1 MPPVNQTGGFLMS
14 RPLLQAN
21 QLAKSYG
28 FREIFNNISFV
39 LREGD
44 RVALVGPNGVG
55 KSTLIKI
62 LAGKESATSGTVT
75 FFDSKSTVGYVP
87 QDIDFDPTVTPWDVL
102 TDERFRLGSPSLSEA
117 AEALSRF
124 GFTDTDSE
132 LLIAN
137 LSGGEKTK
145 LALAR
150 VWLFRPDILF
160 LDEPTNYL
168 DHAALDRL
176 EDIVRGY
183 PGTILLVSHDRYFL
197 DRTVE
202 RIIELSP
209 NQAVEYRGN
218 YTTYREMKEKDFAS
232 HLARYE
238 KEQKEIRRI
247 KVAIDRQVR
256 WAEKAHRDA
265 GTHDFYRRKAKEA
278 AKRAKGVVS
287 RLEALKK
294 ASVSKPKQEKAIAF
308 DGFQGEGGG
317 RVIVTAKRLTK
328 AFDKLL
334 FKASDFSVQRGDKV
348 GIVGANGSGKTTL
361 LRMIL
366 GQELPSEGTI
376 WVSPGARIGYMDQQ
390 LENLDPKA
398 SVVEEVLSSFEN
410 QSPELTTKVRT
421 MLGCFLFTPDDVE
434 KSIEVLSPGEKKRV
448 ALIRLLMSNS
458 NVLALDEPTEHL
470 DLLSREKLEEALV
483 SYGGTVILV
492 SHDRYL
498 LKRVCTKVI
507 AIENQR
513 IRTYLDGFE
522 EYHESRKA
530 KDRRLTTD
538 EANGDKE
545 ASPKLH
551 TEEKLL
557 LETKLARLNSQLS
570 MMTKDDP
577 NYQDIERQ
585 FFEVARRLRGNTK
598 RSACKLEPISH
609 RTESRK

>member
-1 MPPVNQTGGFLMS
+1 MS
-14 RPLLQAN
+14 RPLLQVN
-21 QLAKSYG
+21 RLAKSYG
-28 FREIFNNISFV
+28 FREIFNDISFP

-44 RVALVGPNGVG
+44 KVALVGPNGVG
-55 KSTLIKI
+55 KSTLLKI

-75 FFDSKSTVGYVP
+75 FFNDKSTVGYVP

-102 TDERFRLGSPSLSEA
+102 TNERFRLGLPSLSEA

-124 GFTDTDSE
+124 GFTDADSE
-132 LLIAN
+132 LLISN

-150 VWLFRPDILF
+150 VWLFHPDILL

-168 DHAALDRL
+168 DHAALDWL
-176 EDIVRGY
+176 EDIVHTY

-218 YTTYREMKEKDFAS
+218 YTTYRETKKRDFAS
-232 HLARYE
+232 HVARYE

-247 KVAIDRQVR
+247 QVAIDRQLR
-256 WAEKAHRDA
+256 WAEKAHKDA

-278 AKRAKGVVS
+278 AQRAKGVVS

-294 ASVSKPKQEKAIAF
+294 TSVSKPKQEKAITF

-317 RVIVTAKRLTK
+317 RVIVAAEGLTK

-334 FKASDFSVQRGDKV
+334 FRVSDFSVQRGEKV
-348 GIVGANGSGKTTL
+348 GIVGPNGSGKTTL
-361 LRMIL
+361 LKLIL

-376 WVSPGARIGYMDQQ
+376 WVSPSARIGYMDQQ
-390 LENLDPKA
+390 LSNLDLKA
-398 SVVEEVLSSFEN
+398 SVLEEVLGSFEK
-410 QSPELTTKVRT
+410 QTPELITKVRT

-434 KSIEVLSPGEKKRV
+434 KSIEVLSPGERKRV
-448 ALIRLLMSNS
+448 VLIKLLMSNL
-458 NVLALDEPTEHL
+458 NVLVLDEPTEHL

-498 LKRVCTKVI
+498 LKRVCSKVI
-507 AIENQR
+507 SIENQK
-513 IRTYLDGFE
+513 IQTYLGGFE
-522 EYHESRKA
+522 EYHESYKA
-530 KDRRLTTD
+530 KDRRQTVG
-538 EANGDKE
+538 EDKHDPK
-545 ASPKLH
+545 SPKLRS
-551 TEEKLL
+551 EERLL
-557 LETKLARLNSQLS
+557 LETNLAMLNSQLS
-570 MMTKDDP
+570 MMTKDGPD
-577 NYQDIERQ
+577 YQDIEKE
-585 FFEVARRLRGNTK
+585 FFEVARRLRGNNK
-598 RSACKLEPISH
+598 RSNYKLEPILH

>member
-1 MPPVNQTGGFLMS
+1 MPPVNQTGGFFMS
-14 RPLLQAN
+14 RPFLQVN
-21 QLAKSYG
+21 RLAKSYG
-28 FREIFNNISFV
+28 FREIFNDISFL

-44 RVALVGPNGVG
+44 KVALVGPNGVG
-55 KSTLIKI
+55 KSTLLKI

-75 FFDSKSTVGYVP
+75 FFNDKSTVGYVP
-87 QDIDFDPTVTPWDVL
+87 QDTDFDPTVTPWDVL
-102 TDERFRLGSPSLSEA
+102 TNERFRLGLPSLSEA

-124 GFTDTDSE
+124 GFTDADSE
-132 LLIAN
+132 LLISN

-150 VWLFRPDILF
+150 VWLFHPDILL

-168 DHAALDRL
+168 DHAALDWL
-176 EDIVRGY
+176 EDIVRTY

-218 YTTYREMKEKDFAS
+218 YTTYRETKKRDFAS
-232 HLARYE
+232 HVARYE

-247 KVAIDRQVR
+247 QVAIDRQLR
-256 WAEKAHRDA
+256 WAEKAHKDA

-278 AKRAKGVVS
+278 AQRAKGVVS

-294 ASVSKPKQEKAIAF
+294 TSVSKPKQEKAITF

-317 RVIVTAKRLTK
+317 RVIVAAEGLTK

-334 FKASDFSVQRGDKV
+334 FRVSDFSVQRGEKV
-348 GIVGANGSGKTTL
+348 GIVGPNGSGKTTL
-361 LRMIL
+361 LKLIL

-376 WVSPGARIGYMDQQ
+376 WVSPSARIGYMDQE
-390 LENLDPKA
+390 LSNLDLKA
-398 SVVEEVLSSFEN
+398 SVLEEVLGSFEK
-410 QSPELTTKVRT
+410 QTPELMTKVRT

-434 KSIEVLSPGEKKRV
+434 KSIEVLSPGERKRV
-448 ALIRLLMSNS
+448 VLIKLLMSNL
-458 NVLALDEPTEHL
+458 NFLVLDEPTEHL

-507 AIENQR
+507 SIENQK
-513 IRTYLDGFE
+513 IRTYLGGFE
-522 EYHESRKA
+522 EYHESYKA
-530 KDRRLTTD
+530 KDRRQTVG
-538 EANGDKE
+538 EDKHDPK
-545 ASPKLH
+545 SPKLRS
-551 TEEKLL
+551 EERLL
-557 LETKLARLNSQLS
+557 LETNLARLNSQLS

-577 NYQDIERQ
+577 NYRDIEKE
-585 FFEVARRLRGNTK
+585 FFEVAGRLRQEFG
-598 RSACKLEPISH
+598 L
-609 RTESRK
+609 

>member
-1 MPPVNQTGGFLMS
+1 MS

-21 QLAKSYG
+21 RLSKSYG

-39 LREGD
+39 LREGG

-62 LAGKESATSGTVT
+62 LAGKENATSGTVT
-75 FFDSKSTVGYVP
+75 FFDNTSTVGYVP

-117 AEALSRF
+117 AEALSKF
-124 GFTDTDSE
+124 GFTDADSE
-132 LLIAN
+132 LLISN

-150 VWLFRPDILF
+150 VWLFRPDILL

-209 NQAVEYRGN
+209 HGVVEYRGN
-218 YTTYREMKEKDFAS
+218 YTAYREMKEKDFAS

-247 KVAIDRQVR
+247 QVAIDRQKR

-278 AKRAKGVVS
+278 AQRAKGVVS
-287 RLEALKK
+287 RLEAFKK
-294 ASVSKPKQEKAIAF
+294 TSISKPKQEKAITF
-308 DGFQGEGGG
+308 DGFQAEGGG
-317 RVIVTAKRLTK
+317 RVIVTADGLTK

-334 FKASDFSVQRGDKV
+334 FKESDFSVQRGDKV

-361 LRMIL
+361 LKLIL
-366 GQELPSEGTI
+366 GQERPSEGAI
-376 WVSPGARIGYMDQQ
+376 WVSPGVRIGYVDQQ
-390 LENLDPKA
+390 LEHFDPKV
-398 SVVEEVLSSFEN
+398 SVLEEVLSSFES
-410 QSPELTTKVRT
+410 QSPELVTKVRT
-421 MLGCFLFTPDDVE
+421 MLGCFLFTPDDID
-434 KSIEVLSPGEKKRV
+434 KSMEVLSPGEKKRV
-448 ALIRLLMSNS
+448 ALIKLLMSNL
-458 NVLALDEPTEHL
+458 NVLLLDEPTEHL
-470 DLLSREKLEEALV
+470 DLLSREKLEEALA
-483 SYGGTVILV
+483 SYRGTVILV

-498 LKRVCTKVI
+498 LKKVCTRVLS
-507 AIENQR
+507 IENQT
-513 IRTYLDGFE
+513 IRTYLGGFK
-522 EYHESRKA
+522 EYHESYKA
-530 KDRRLTTD
+530 KDRRQ
-538 EANGDKE
+538 AVDKAKWDQE
-545 ASPKLH
+545 ASPKLC
-551 TEEKLL
+551 TEERLL
-557 LETKLARLNSQLS
+557 LETRLARLNSQLS
-570 MMTKDDP
+570 MMTKGDP
-577 NYQDIERQ
+577 DYQDIEKE
-585 FFEVARRLRGNTK
+585 FFEIAGRLRRNH
-598 RSACKLEPISH
+598 EP
-609 RTESRK
+609 

>member
-1 MPPVNQTGGFLMS
+1 MS

-21 QLAKSYG
+21 RLSKSYG

-39 LREGD
+39 LREGG

-62 LAGKESATSGTVT
+62 LAGKENATSGTVT
-75 FFDSKSTVGYVP
+75 FFDNTSTVGYVP

-117 AEALSRF
+117 AEALSKF
-124 GFTDTDSE
+124 GFTDADSE
-132 LLIAN
+132 LLISN

-150 VWLFRPDILF
+150 VWLFRPDILL

-209 NQAVEYRGN
+209 HGVVEYRGN
-218 YTTYREMKEKDFAS
+218 YTAYREMKEKDFAS

-247 KVAIDRQVR
+247 QVAIDRQKR

-278 AKRAKGVVS
+278 AQRAKGVVS
-287 RLEALKK
+287 RLEAFKK
-294 ASVSKPKQEKAIAF
+294 TSISKPKQEKAITF
-308 DGFQGEGGG
+308 DGFQAEGGG
-317 RVIVTAKRLTK
+317 RFIVSADVLTN

-334 FKASDFSVQRGDKV
+334 FKESDFSVQRGDKV

-361 LRMIL
+361 LKLIL
-366 GQELPSEGTI
+366 GQELPSEGAI
-376 WVSPGARIGYMDQQ
+376 WVSPGVRIGYVDQQ
-390 LENLDPKA
+390 LEHFDPKV
-398 SVVEEVLSSFEN
+398 SVLEEVLSSFES
-410 QSPELTTKVRT
+410 QSPELVTKVRT
-421 MLGCFLFTPDDVE
+421 MLGCFLFTPDDID
-434 KSIEVLSPGEKKRV
+434 KSMEVLSPGEKKRV
-448 ALIRLLMSNS
+448 ALIKLLMSNL
-458 NVLALDEPTEHL
+458 NVLLLDEPTEHL
-470 DLLSREKLEEALV
+470 DLLSREKLEEALA
-483 SYGGTVILV
+483 SYRGTVILV

-498 LKRVCTKVI
+498 LKKVCTRVLS
-507 AIENQR
+507 IENQT
-513 IRTYLDGFE
+513 IRTYLGGFK
-522 EYHESRKA
+522 EYHESYKA
-530 KDRRLTTD
+530 KDRRQ
-538 EANGDKE
+538 AVDKAKWDQE
-545 ASPKLH
+545 ASPKLC
-551 TEEKLL
+551 TEERLL
-557 LETKLARLNSQLS
+557 LETRLARLNSQLS
-570 MMTKDDP
+570 MMTKGDP
-577 NYQDIERQ
+577 DYQDIEKE
-585 FFEVARRLRGNTK
+585 FFEIAGRLRRNH
-598 RSACKLEPISH
+598 EP
-609 RTESRK
+609 

>member
-1 MPPVNQTGGFLMS
+1 MS
-14 RPLLQAN
+14 RPLLQVN
-21 QLAKSYG
+21 RLAKSYG
-28 FREIFNNISFV
+28 FREIFNDISFP

-44 RVALVGPNGVG
+44 KVALVGPNGVG
-55 KSTLIKI
+55 KSTLLKI

-75 FFDSKSTVGYVP
+75 FFNDKSTVGYVP

-102 TDERFRLGSPSLSEA
+102 TNERFRLGLPSLSEA

-124 GFTDTDSE
+124 GFTDADSE
-132 LLIAN
+132 LLISN

-150 VWLFRPDILF
+150 VWLFHPDILL

-168 DHAALDRL
+168 DHAALDWL
-176 EDIVRGY
+176 EDIVHTY

-218 YTTYREMKEKDFAS
+218 YTTYRETKKRDFAS
-232 HLARYE
+232 HVARYE

-247 KVAIDRQVR
+247 QVAIDRQLR
-256 WAEKAHRDA
+256 WAEKAHKDA

-278 AKRAKGVVS
+278 AQRAKGVVS

-294 ASVSKPKQEKAIAF
+294 TSVSKPKQEKAITF

-317 RVIVTAKRLTK
+317 RVIVAAEGLTK

-334 FKASDFSVQRGDKV
+334 FRVSDFSVQRGEKV
-348 GIVGANGSGKTTL
+348 GIVGPNGSGKTTL
-361 LRMIL
+361 LKLIL

-376 WVSPGARIGYMDQQ
+376 WVSPSARIGYMDQQ
-390 LENLDPKA
+390 LSNLDLKA
-398 SVVEEVLSSFEN
+398 SVLEEVLGSFEK
-410 QSPELTTKVRT
+410 QTPELITKVRT

-434 KSIEVLSPGEKKRV
+434 KSIEVLSPGERKRV
-448 ALIRLLMSNS
+448 VLIKLLMSNL
-458 NVLALDEPTEHL
+458 NVLVLDEPTEHL

-498 LKRVCTKVI
+498 LKRVCSKVI
-507 AIENQR
+507 SIENQK
-513 IRTYLDGFE
+513 IQTYLGGFE
-522 EYHESRKA
+522 EYHESYKA
-530 KDRRLTTD
+530 KDRRQTVG
-538 EANGDKE
+538 EDKHDPK
-545 ASPKLH
+545 SPKLRS
-551 TEEKLL
+551 EERLL
-557 LETKLARLNSQLS
+557 LETNLARLNSQLS

-577 NYQDIERQ
+577 NYRDIEKE
-585 FFEVARRLRGNTK
+585 FFEVAGRLRQEFG
-598 RSACKLEPISH
+598 L
-609 RTESRK
+609 

>member
-1 MPPVNQTGGFLMS
+1 MS
-14 RPLLQAN
+14 RPLLQVN
-21 QLAKSYG
+21 RLAKSYG
-28 FREIFNNISFV
+28 FREIFNDISFP

-44 RVALVGPNGVG
+44 KVALVGPNGVG
-55 KSTLIKI
+55 KSTLLKI

-75 FFDSKSTVGYVP
+75 FFNDKSTVGYVP

-102 TDERFRLGSPSLSEA
+102 TNERFRLGLPSLSEA

-124 GFTDTDSE
+124 GFTDADSE
-132 LLIAN
+132 LLISN

-150 VWLFRPDILF
+150 VWLFHPDILL

-168 DHAALDRL
+168 DHAALDWL
-176 EDIVRGY
+176 EDIVHTY

-218 YTTYREMKEKDFAS
+218 YTTYRETKKRDFAS
-232 HLARYE
+232 HVARYE

-247 KVAIDRQVR
+247 QVAIDRQLR
-256 WAEKAHRDA
+256 WAEKAHKDA

-278 AKRAKGVVS
+278 AQRAKGVVS

-294 ASVSKPKQEKAIAF
+294 TSVSKPKQEKAITF

-317 RVIVTAKRLTK
+317 RVIVAAEGLTK

-334 FKASDFSVQRGDKV
+334 FRVSDFSVQRGEKV
-348 GIVGANGSGKTTL
+348 GIVGPNGSGKTTL
-361 LRMIL
+361 LKLIL

-376 WVSPGARIGYMDQQ
+376 WVSPSARIGYMDQQ
-390 LENLDPKA
+390 LSNLDLKA
-398 SVVEEVLSSFEN
+398 SVLEEVLGSFEK
-410 QSPELTTKVRT
+410 QTPELITKVRT

-434 KSIEVLSPGEKKRV
+434 KSIEVLSPGERKRV
-448 ALIRLLMSNS
+448 VLIKLLMSNL
-458 NVLALDEPTEHL
+458 NVLVLDEPTEHL

-498 LKRVCTKVI
+498 LKRVCSKVI
-507 AIENQR
+507 SIENQK
-513 IRTYLDGFE
+513 IQTYLGGFE
-522 EYHESRKA
+522 EYHESYKA
-530 KDRRLTTD
+530 KDRRQTVG
-538 EANGDKE
+538 EDKHDPK
-545 ASPKLH
+545 SPKLRS
-551 TEEKLL
+551 EERLL
-557 LETKLARLNSQLS
+557 LETNLARLNSQLS

-577 NYQDIERQ
+577 DYQDIEKE
-585 FFEVARRLRGNTK
+585 FFEVAGRLRQEFG
-598 RSACKLEPISH
+598 L
-609 RTESRK
+609 

>member
-1 MPPVNQTGGFLMS
+1 MS
-14 RPLLQAN
+14 RPLLQVN
-21 QLAKSYG
+21 RLAKSYG
-28 FREIFNNISFV
+28 FREIFNDISFP

-44 RVALVGPNGVG
+44 KVALVGPNGVG
-55 KSTLIKI
+55 KSTLLKI

-75 FFDSKSTVGYVP
+75 FFNDKSTVGYVP

-102 TDERFRLGSPSLSEA
+102 TNERFRLGLPSLSEA

-124 GFTDTDSE
+124 GFTDADSE
-132 LLIAN
+132 LLISN

-150 VWLFRPDILF
+150 VWLFHPDILL

-168 DHAALDRL
+168 DHAALDWL
-176 EDIVRGY
+176 EDIVHTY

-218 YTTYREMKEKDFAS
+218 YTTYRETKKRDFAS
-232 HLARYE
+232 HVARYE

-247 KVAIDRQVR
+247 QVAIDRQLR
-256 WAEKAHRDA
+256 WAEKAHKDA

-278 AKRAKGVVS
+278 AQRAKGVVS

-294 ASVSKPKQEKAIAF
+294 TSVSKPKQEKAITF

-317 RVIVTAKRLTK
+317 RVIVAAEGLTK

-334 FKASDFSVQRGDKV
+334 FRVSDFSVQRGEKV
-348 GIVGANGSGKTTL
+348 GIVGPNGSGKTTL
-361 LRMIL
+361 LKLIL

-376 WVSPGARIGYMDQQ
+376 WVSPSARIGYMDQQ
-390 LENLDPKA
+390 LSNLDLKA
-398 SVVEEVLSSFEN
+398 SVLEEVLGSFEK
-410 QSPELTTKVRT
+410 QTPERITKVRT

-434 KSIEVLSPGEKKRV
+434 KSIEVLSPGERKRV
-448 ALIRLLMSNS
+448 VLIKLLMSNL
-458 NVLALDEPTEHL
+458 NVLVLDEPTEHL

-498 LKRVCTKVI
+498 LKRVCSKVI
-507 AIENQR
+507 SIENQK
-513 IRTYLDGFE
+513 IQTYLGGFE
-522 EYHESRKA
+522 EYHESYKA
-530 KDRRLTTD
+530 KDRRQTVG
-538 EANGDKE
+538 EDKHDPK
-545 ASPKLH
+545 SPKLRS
-551 TEEKLL
+551 EERLL

-577 NYQDIERQ
+577 DYQDIEKE
-585 FFEVARRLRGNTK
+585 FFEVAGRLRQEFG
-598 RSACKLEPISH
+598 L
-609 RTESRK
+609 

>member
-1 MPPVNQTGGFLMS
+1 MS
-14 RPLLQAN
+14 RPFLQVN
-21 QLAKSYG
+21 RLAKSYG
-28 FREIFNNISFV
+28 FREIFNDISFL

-44 RVALVGPNGVG
+44 KVALVGPNGVG
-55 KSTLIKI
+55 KSTLLKI

-75 FFDSKSTVGYVP
+75 FFNDKSTVGYVP
-87 QDIDFDPTVTPWDVL
+87 QDTDFDPTVTPWDVL
-102 TDERFRLGSPSLSEA
+102 TNERFRLGLPSLSEA

-124 GFTDTDSE
+124 GFTDADSE
-132 LLIAN
+132 LLISN

-150 VWLFRPDILF
+150 VWLFHPDILL

-168 DHAALDRL
+168 DHAALDWL
-176 EDIVRGY
+176 EDIVHTY

-218 YTTYREMKEKDFAS
+218 YTTYRETKKRDFAS
-232 HLARYE
+232 HVARYE

-247 KVAIDRQVR
+247 QVAIDRQLR
-256 WAEKAHRDA
+256 WAEKAHKDA

-278 AKRAKGVVS
+278 AQRAKGVVS

-294 ASVSKPKQEKAIAF
+294 TSVSKPKQEKAITF

-317 RVIVTAKRLTK
+317 RVIVAAEGLTK

-334 FKASDFSVQRGDKV
+334 FRVSDFSVQRGEKV
-348 GIVGANGSGKTTL
+348 GIVGPNGSGKTTL
-361 LRMIL
+361 LKLIL

-376 WVSPGARIGYMDQQ
+376 WVSPSARIGYMDQE
-390 LENLDPKA
+390 LSNLDLKA
-398 SVVEEVLSSFEN
+398 SVLEEVLGSFEK
-410 QSPELTTKVRT
+410 QTPELMTKVRT

-434 KSIEVLSPGEKKRV
+434 KSIEVLSPGERKRV
-448 ALIRLLMSNS
+448 VLIKLLMSNL
-458 NVLALDEPTEHL
+458 NFLVLDEPTEHL

-507 AIENQR
+507 SIENQK
-513 IRTYLDGFE
+513 IRTYLGGFE
-522 EYHESRKA
+522 EYHESYKA
-530 KDRRLTTD
+530 KDRRQTVG
-538 EANGDKE
+538 EDKHDPK
-545 ASPKLH
+545 SPKLRS
-551 TEEKLL
+551 EERLL
-557 LETKLARLNSQLS
+557 LETNLARLNSQLS

-577 NYQDIERQ
+577 NYRDIEKE
-585 FFEVARRLRGNTK
+585 FFEVAGRLRQEFG
-598 RSACKLEPISH
+598 L
-609 RTESRK
+609 

>member
-1 MPPVNQTGGFLMS
+1 MS

-21 QLAKSYG
+21 RLSKSYG

-62 LAGKESATSGTVT
+62 LAGKENATSGTVT
-75 FFDSKSTVGYVP
+75 FFDNTSTVGYVP

-117 AEALSRF
+117 AEALSKF
-124 GFTDTDSE
+124 GFTDADSE
-132 LLIAN
+132 LLISN

-150 VWLFRPDILF
+150 VWLFRPDILL

-209 NQAVEYRGN
+209 HGVVEYRGN
-218 YTTYREMKEKDFAS
+218 YTAYREMKEKDFAS

-247 KVAIDRQVR
+247 QVAIDRQKR

-278 AKRAKGVVS
+278 AQRAKGVVS
-287 RLEALKK
+287 RLEAFKK
-294 ASVSKPKQEKAIAF
+294 TSISKPKQEKAITF
-308 DGFQGEGGG
+308 DGFQAEGGG
-317 RVIVTAKRLTK
+317 RVIVTADGLTK

-334 FKASDFSVQRGDKV
+334 FKESDFSVQRGDKV

-361 LRMIL
+361 LKLIL
-366 GQELPSEGTI
+366 GQELPSEGAI
-376 WVSPGARIGYMDQQ
+376 WVSPGVRIGYVDQQ
-390 LENLDPKA
+390 LEHFDPKV
-398 SVVEEVLSSFEN
+398 SVLEEVLSSFES
-410 QSPELTTKVRT
+410 QSPELVTKVRT
-421 MLGCFLFTPDDVE
+421 MLGCFLFTPDDID
-434 KSIEVLSPGEKKRV
+434 KSMEVLSPGEKKRV
-448 ALIRLLMSNS
+448 ALIKLLMSNL
-458 NVLALDEPTEHL
+458 NVLLLDEPTEHL
-470 DLLSREKLEEALV
+470 DLLSREKLEEALA
-483 SYGGTVILV
+483 SYRGTVILV

-498 LKRVCTKVI
+498 LKKVCTRVLS
-507 AIENQR
+507 IENQT
-513 IRTYLDGFE
+513 IRTYLGGFK
-522 EYHESRKA
+522 EYHESYKA
-530 KDRRLTTD
+530 KDRRQ
-538 EANGDKE
+538 AVDKAKWDQE
-545 ASPKLH
+545 ASPKLC
-551 TEEKLL
+551 TEERLL
-557 LETKLARLNSQLS
+557 LETRLARLNSQLS
-570 MMTKDDP
+570 MMTKGDP
-577 NYQDIERQ
+577 DYQDIEKE
-585 FFEVARRLRGNTK
+585 FFEIAGRLRRNH
-598 RSACKLEPISH
+598 EP
-609 RTESRK
+609 

>member
-1 MPPVNQTGGFLMS
+1 MS
-14 RPLLQAN
+14 RPLLQVN
-21 QLAKSYG
+21 RLAKSYG
-28 FREIFNNISFV
+28 FREIFNDISFP

-44 RVALVGPNGVG
+44 KVALVGPNGVG
-55 KSTLIKI
+55 KSTLLKI

-75 FFDSKSTVGYVP
+75 FFNDKSTVGYVP

-102 TDERFRLGSPSLSEA
+102 TNERFRLGLPSLSEA

-124 GFTDTDSE
+124 GFTDADSE
-132 LLIAN
+132 LLISN

-150 VWLFRPDILF
+150 VWLFHPDILL

-168 DHAALDRL
+168 DHAALDWL
-176 EDIVRGY
+176 EDIVHTY

-218 YTTYREMKEKDFAS
+218 YTTYRETKKRDFAS
-232 HLARYE
+232 HVARYE

-247 KVAIDRQVR
+247 QVAIDRQLR
-256 WAEKAHRDA
+256 WAEKAHKDA

-278 AKRAKGVVS
+278 AQRAKGVVS

-294 ASVSKPKQEKAIAF
+294 TSVSKPKQEKAITF

-317 RVIVTAKRLTK
+317 RVIVAAEGLTK

-334 FKASDFSVQRGDKV
+334 FRVSDFSVQRGEKV
-348 GIVGANGSGKTTL
+348 GIVGPNGSGKTTL
-361 LRMIL
+361 LKLIL

-376 WVSPGARIGYMDQQ
+376 WVSPSARIGYMDQQ
-390 LENLDPKA
+390 LSNLDLKA
-398 SVVEEVLSSFEN
+398 SVLEEVLGSFEK
-410 QSPELTTKVRT
+410 QTPELITKVRT

-434 KSIEVLSPGEKKRV
+434 KSIEVLSPGERKRV
-448 ALIRLLMSNS
+448 VLIKLLMSNL
-458 NVLALDEPTEHL
+458 NVLVLDEPTEHL

-498 LKRVCTKVI
+498 LKRVCSKVI
-507 AIENQR
+507 SIENQK
-513 IRTYLDGFE
+513 IQTYLGGFE
-522 EYHESRKA
+522 EYHESYKA
-530 KDRRLTTD
+530 KDRRQTVG
-538 EANGDKE
+538 EDKHDPK
-545 ASPKLH
+545 SPKLRS
-551 TEEKLL
+551 EERLL

-577 NYQDIERQ
+577 DYQDIEKE
-585 FFEVARRLRGNTK
+585 FFEVAGRLRQEFG
-598 RSACKLEPISH
+598 L
-609 RTESRK
+609 

>member
-1 MPPVNQTGGFLMS
+1 MS
-14 RPLLQAN
+14 RPLLQVN
-21 QLAKSYG
+21 RLAKSYG
-28 FREIFNNISFV
+28 FREIFNDISFP

-44 RVALVGPNGVG
+44 KVALVGPNGVG
-55 KSTLIKI
+55 KSTLLKI

-75 FFDSKSTVGYVP
+75 FFNDKSTVGYVP
-87 QDIDFDPTVTPWDVL
+87 QDTDFDPTVTPWDVL
-102 TDERFRLGSPSLSEA
+102 TNERFRLGLPSLSEA

-124 GFTDTDSE
+124 GFTDADSE
-132 LLIAN
+132 LLISN

-150 VWLFRPDILF
+150 VWLFHPDILL

-168 DHAALDRL
+168 DHAALDWL
-176 EDIVRGY
+176 EDIVHTY

-218 YTTYREMKEKDFAS
+218 YTTYRETKKRDFAS
-232 HLARYE
+232 HVARYE

-247 KVAIDRQVR
+247 QVAIDRQLR
-256 WAEKAHRDA
+256 WAEKAHKDA

-278 AKRAKGVVS
+278 AQRAKGVVS

-294 ASVSKPKQEKAIAF
+294 TSVSKPKQEKAITF

-317 RVIVTAKRLTK
+317 RVIVAAEGLTK

-334 FKASDFSVQRGDKV
+334 FRVSDFSVQRGEKV
-348 GIVGANGSGKTTL
+348 GIVGPNGSGKTTL
-361 LRMIL
+361 LKLIL

-376 WVSPGARIGYMDQQ
+376 WVSPSARIGYMDQE
-390 LENLDPKA
+390 LSNLDLKA
-398 SVVEEVLSSFEN
+398 SVLEEVLGSFEK
-410 QSPELTTKVRT
+410 QTPELMTKVRT

-434 KSIEVLSPGEKKRV
+434 KSIEVLSPGERKRV
-448 ALIRLLMSNS
+448 VLIKLLMSNL
-458 NVLALDEPTEHL
+458 NVLVLDEPTEHL

-498 LKRVCTKVI
+498 LKRVCSKVI
-507 AIENQR
+507 SIENQK
-513 IRTYLDGFE
+513 IQTYLGGFE
-522 EYHESRKA
+522 EYHESYKA
-530 KDRRLTTD
+530 KDRRQTVG
-538 EANGDKE
+538 EDKHDPK
-545 ASPKLH
+545 SPKLRS
-551 TEEKLL
+551 EERLL
-557 LETKLARLNSQLS
+557 L
-570 MMTKDDP
+570 
-577 NYQDIERQ
+577 
-585 FFEVARRLRGNTK
+585 
-598 RSACKLEPISH
+598 
-609 RTESRK
+609 

>member
-1 MPPVNQTGGFLMS
+1 MS

-21 QLAKSYG
+21 RLSKSYG

-62 LAGKESATSGTVT
+62 LAGKENSTSGTVT
-75 FFDSKSTVGYVP
+75 FFDNTSTVGYVP

-102 TDERFRLGSPSLSEA
+102 TDEQYRLGSPSLSEA

-124 GFTDTDSE
+124 GFTDHDCALPISS
-132 LLIAN
+132 

-150 VWLFRPDILF
+150 VWLFHPDILL

-209 NQAVEYRGN
+209 HGVVEYRGN
-218 YTTYREMKEKDFAS
+218 YTAYRKMKEKDFAS

-247 KVAIDRQVR
+247 QVAIDRQKR

-278 AKRAKGVVS
+278 AQRAKGVVS
-287 RLEALKK
+287 RLEAFKK
-294 ASVSKPKQEKAIAF
+294 TSVSKPKQEKAITF

-317 RVIVTAKRLTK
+317 RVMVTADGLTK
-328 AFDKLL
+328 AFDRLL
-334 FKASDFSVQRGDKV
+334 FEASDFSIRRGDKV
-348 GIVGANGSGKTTL
+348 GIVGGNGSGKTTL
-361 LRMIL
+361 LKLIL

-398 SVVEEVLSSFEN
+398 SVLEEVLSSFEN
-410 QSPELTTKVRT
+410 QSPELVTKVRT
-421 MLGCFLFTPDDVE
+421 MLGCFLFTPDDID
-434 KSIEVLSPGEKKRV
+434 KSMEVLSPGEKKRV
-448 ALIRLLMSNS
+448 ALIKFLMSNL
-458 NVLALDEPTEHL
+458 NVLVLDEPTEHL

-498 LKRVCTKVI
+498 LKKVCTKVLS
-507 AIENQR
+507 IENQT
-513 IRTYLDGFE
+513 IRTYLGGFE

-538 EANGDKE
+538 EAKRDEE
-545 ASPKLH
+545 ASPELC
-551 TEEKLL
+551 TEERLL

-577 NYQDIERQ
+577 NYQDIEKE
-585 FFEVARRLRGNTK
+585 FFEIAGRLR
-598 RSACKLEPISH
+598 
-609 RTESRK
+609 

>member
-1 MPPVNQTGGFLMS
+1 MS
-14 RPLLQAN
+14 RPLLQVN
-21 QLAKSYG
+21 RLAKSYG
-28 FREIFNNISFV
+28 FREIFNDISFP

-44 RVALVGPNGVG
+44 KVALVGPNGVG
-55 KSTLIKI
+55 KSTLLKI

-75 FFDSKSTVGYVP
+75 FFNDKSTVGYVP

-102 TDERFRLGSPSLSEA
+102 TNERFRLGLPSLSEA

-124 GFTDTDSE
+124 GFTDADSE
-132 LLIAN
+132 LLISN

-150 VWLFRPDILF
+150 VWLFHPDILL

-168 DHAALDRL
+168 DHAALDWL
-176 EDIVRGY
+176 EDIVHTY

-218 YTTYREMKEKDFAS
+218 YTTYRETKKRDFAS
-232 HLARYE
+232 HVARYE

-247 KVAIDRQVR
+247 QVAIDRQLR
-256 WAEKAHRDA
+256 WAEKAHKDA

-278 AKRAKGVVS
+278 AQRAKGVVS

-294 ASVSKPKQEKAIAF
+294 TSVSKPKQEKAITF

-317 RVIVTAKRLTK
+317 RVIVAAEGLTK

-334 FKASDFSVQRGDKV
+334 FRVSDFSVQRGEKV
-348 GIVGANGSGKTTL
+348 GIVGPNGSGKTTL
-361 LRMIL
+361 LKLIL

-376 WVSPGARIGYMDQQ
+376 WVSPSARIGYMDQQ
-390 LENLDPKA
+390 LSNLDLKA
-398 SVVEEVLSSFEN
+398 SVLEEVLGSFEK
-410 QSPELTTKVRT
+410 QTPELITKVRT

-434 KSIEVLSPGEKKRV
+434 KSIEVLSPGERKRV
-448 ALIRLLMSNS
+448 VLIKLLMSNL
-458 NVLALDEPTEHL
+458 NVLVLDEPTEHL

-507 AIENQR
+507 SIENQK
-513 IRTYLDGFE
+513 IRTYLGGFE
-522 EYHESRKA
+522 EYHESYKA
-530 KDRRLTTD
+530 KDRRQTVG
-538 EANGDKE
+538 EDKHDPK
-545 ASPKLH
+545 SPKLRS
-551 TEEKLL
+551 EERLL
-557 LETKLARLNSQLS
+557 LETNLARLNSQLS

-577 NYQDIERQ
+577 NYRDIEKE
-585 FFEVARRLRGNTK
+585 FFEVAGRLRQEFG
-598 RSACKLEPISH
+598 L
-609 RTESRK
+609 

>member
-1 MPPVNQTGGFLMS
+1 MPPVNQTGGFFMS

-21 QLAKSYG
+21 RLSKSYG

-55 KSTLIKI
+55 KSTLLKI
-62 LAGKESATSGTVT
+62 LVGIESATSGTVT
-75 FFDSKSTVGYVP
+75 LFDTASTAGYVP
-87 QDIDFDPTVTPWDVL
+87 QDIDFDPTLTPWDVL
-102 TDERFRLGSPSLSEA
+102 TDEQYRLGSPSLSEA

-124 GFTDTDSE
+124 GFTDHDCALPISS
-132 LLIAN
+132 

-150 VWLFRPDILF
+150 VWLFHPDILL

-168 DHAALDRL
+168 DHGALDRL
-176 EDIVRGY
+176 EDIVRSY

-209 NQAVEYRGN
+209 IGAVEYRGN
-218 YTTYREMKEKDFAS
+218 YTAYRGMKEKAFAS
-232 HLARYE
+232 YLARYE

-247 KVAIDRQVR
+247 QVAIDRQVR

-278 AKRAKGVVS
+278 AQRAKGVVS
-287 RLEALKK
+287 RLEAFKK
-294 ASVSKPKQEKAIAF
+294 TSVSKPKQEKAITF

-317 RVIVTAKRLTK
+317 RVMVTADGLTK

-334 FKASDFSVQRGDKV
+334 FEASDFSVQRRDKV
-348 GIVGANGSGKTTL
+348 GIVGPNGSGKTTL
-361 LRMIL
+361 LKLIL
-366 GQELPSEGTI
+366 GRELPSEGTI

-398 SVVEEVLSSFEN
+398 SVLEEVLSSFEN
-410 QSPELTTKVRT
+410 QSPELVTKVRT
-421 MLGCFLFTPDDVE
+421 MLGCFLFTPDDID
-434 KSIEVLSPGEKKRV
+434 KSMEVLSPGEKKRV
-448 ALIRLLMSNS
+448 ALIKLLMSNL
-458 NVLALDEPTEHL
+458 NVLVLDEPTEHL
-470 DLLSREKLEEALV
+470 DLPSREKLEESLV
-483 SYGGTVILV
+483 FYAGTVILV

-498 LKRVCTKVI
+498 LKKVCTKVLS
-507 AIENQR
+507 IENQT
-513 IRTYLDGFE
+513 IRTYLGGFE
-522 EYHESRKA
+522 EYHESRKT
-530 KDRRLTTD
+530 KDRRLATD
-538 EANGDKE
+538 EAKRDQE
-545 ASPKLH
+545 ASPELH

-557 LETKLARLNSQLS
+557 LETKLARLNSELS

-577 NYQDIERQ
+577 NYQDIEKE
-585 FFEVARRLRGNTK
+585 FFEIARRLRGNTK
-598 RSACKLEPISH
+598 S
-609 RTESRK
+609 

>member
-1 MPPVNQTGGFLMS
+1 LPPVDQTGGFFMS

-21 QLAKSYG
+21 RLSKSYG

-39 LREGD
+39 LREGG

-62 LAGKESATSGTVT
+62 LAGKENATSGTVT
-75 FFDSKSTVGYVP
+75 FFDNTSTVGYVP

-117 AEALSRF
+117 AEALSKF
-124 GFTDTDSE
+124 GFTDADSE
-132 LLIAN
+132 LLISN

-150 VWLFRPDILF
+150 VWLFRPDILL

-209 NQAVEYRGN
+209 HGVVEYRGN
-218 YTTYREMKEKDFAS
+218 YTAYREMKEKDFAS

-247 KVAIDRQVR
+247 QVAIDRQKR

-278 AKRAKGVVS
+278 AQRAKGVVS
-287 RLEALKK
+287 RLEAFKK
-294 ASVSKPKQEKAIAF
+294 TSISKPKQEKAITF

-317 RVIVTAKRLTK
+317 RVIVTADGLTK

-334 FKASDFSVQRGDKV
+334 FKESDFSVQRGDKV

-361 LRMIL
+361 LKLIL
-366 GQELPSEGTI
+366 GQELPSEGAI
-376 WVSPGARIGYMDQQ
+376 WVSPGVRIGYVDQQ
-390 LENLDPKA
+390 LEHFDPKV
-398 SVVEEVLSSFEN
+398 SVLEEVLSSFES
-410 QSPELTTKVRT
+410 QSPELVTKVRT
-421 MLGCFLFTPDDVE
+421 MLGCFLFTPDDID
-434 KSIEVLSPGEKKRV
+434 KSMEVLSPGEKKRV
-448 ALIRLLMSNS
+448 ALIKLLMSNL
-458 NVLALDEPTEHL
+458 NVLLLDEPTEHL
-470 DLLSREKLEEALV
+470 DLLSREKLEEALA
-483 SYGGTVILV
+483 SYRGTVILV

-498 LKRVCTKVI
+498 LKKVCTRVLS
-507 AIENQR
+507 IENQT
-513 IRTYLDGFE
+513 IRTYLGGFK
-522 EYHESRKA
+522 EYHESYKA
-530 KDRRLTTD
+530 KDRRQ
-538 EANGDKE
+538 AVDKAKWDQE
-545 ASPKLH
+545 ASPKLC
-551 TEEKLL
+551 TEERLL
-557 LETKLARLNSQLS
+557 LETRLARLNSQLS
-570 MMTKDDP
+570 MMTKGDP
-577 NYQDIERQ
+577 DYQDIEKE
-585 FFEVARRLRGNTK
+585 FFEIAGRLRRNH
-598 RSACKLEPISH
+598 EP
-609 RTESRK
+609 

>member
-1 MPPVNQTGGFLMS
+1 
-14 RPLLQAN
+14 
-21 QLAKSYG
+21 
-28 FREIFNNISFV
+28 
-39 LREGD
+39 
-44 RVALVGPNGVG
+44 
-55 KSTLIKI
+55 
-62 LAGKESATSGTVT
+62 
-75 FFDSKSTVGYVP
+75 
-87 QDIDFDPTVTPWDVL
+87 VTPWDVL
-102 TDERFRLGSPSLSEA
+102 TDEQYRLGSPSLSEA

-124 GFTDTDSE
+124 GFTDHDCALPISS
-132 LLIAN
+132 

-150 VWLFRPDILF
+150 VWLFHPDILL

-209 NQAVEYRGN
+209 HGVVEYRGN
-218 YTTYREMKEKDFAS
+218 YTAYRKMKEKDFAS

-247 KVAIDRQVR
+247 QVAIDRQKR

-278 AKRAKGVVS
+278 AQRAKGVVS
-287 RLEALKK
+287 RLEAFKK
-294 ASVSKPKQEKAIAF
+294 TSVSKPKQEKAITF

-317 RVIVTAKRLTK
+317 RVMVTADGLTK
-328 AFDKLL
+328 AFDRLL
-334 FKASDFSVQRGDKV
+334 FEASDFSIRRGDKV
-348 GIVGANGSGKTTL
+348 GIVGGNGSGKTTL
-361 LRMIL
+361 LKLIL

-398 SVVEEVLSSFEN
+398 SVLEEVLSSFEN
-410 QSPELTTKVRT
+410 QSPELVTKVRT
-421 MLGCFLFTPDDVE
+421 MLGCFLFTPDDID
-434 KSIEVLSPGEKKRV
+434 KSMEVLSPGEKKRV
-448 ALIRLLMSNS
+448 ALIKFLMSNL
-458 NVLALDEPTEHL
+458 NVLVLDEPTEHL

-498 LKRVCTKVI
+498 LKKVCTKVLS
-507 AIENQR
+507 IENQT
-513 IRTYLDGFE
+513 IRTYLGGFE

-538 EANGDKE
+538 EAKRDEE
-545 ASPKLH
+545 ASPELC
-551 TEEKLL
+551 TEDMSLSRHQI
-557 LETKLARLNSQLS
+557 TSQGLAIL
-570 MMTKDDP
+570 
-577 NYQDIERQ
+577 
-585 FFEVARRLRGNTK
+585 
-598 RSACKLEPISH
+598 PIMAEAAA
-609 RTESRK
+609 TAGLAK

>member
-1 MPPVNQTGGFLMS
+1 LPPVNQTGGFFMS

-21 QLAKSYG
+21 RLSKSYG

-55 KSTLIKI
+55 KSTLLKI
-62 LAGKESATSGTVT
+62 LVGIESATSGTVT
-75 FFDSKSTVGYVP
+75 LFDTASTAGYVP
-87 QDIDFDPTVTPWDVL
+87 QDIDFDPTLTPWDVL
-102 TDERFRLGSPSLSEA
+102 TDEQYRLGSPSLSEA

-124 GFTDTDSE
+124 GFTDHDCALPISS
-132 LLIAN
+132 

-150 VWLFRPDILF
+150 VWLFHPDILL

-168 DHAALDRL
+168 DHGALDRL
-176 EDIVRGY
+176 EDIVRSY

-209 NQAVEYRGN
+209 IGAVEYRGN
-218 YTTYREMKEKDFAS
+218 YTAYRGMKEKAFAS
-232 HLARYE
+232 YLARYE

-247 KVAIDRQVR
+247 QVAIDRQVR

-278 AKRAKGVVS
+278 AQRAKGVVS
-287 RLEALKK
+287 RLEAFKK
-294 ASVSKPKQEKAIAF
+294 TSVSKPKQEKAITF

-317 RVIVTAKRLTK
+317 RVMVTADGLTK

-334 FKASDFSVQRGDKV
+334 FEASDFSVQRRDKV
-348 GIVGANGSGKTTL
+348 GIVGPNGSGKTTL
-361 LRMIL
+361 LKLIL
-366 GQELPSEGTI
+366 GRELPSEGTI

-398 SVVEEVLSSFEN
+398 SVLEEVLSSFKN
-410 QSPELTTKVRT
+410 QSPELVTKVRT
-421 MLGCFLFTPDDVE
+421 MLGCFLFTPDDID
-434 KSIEVLSPGEKKRV
+434 KSMEVLSPGEKKRV
-448 ALIRLLMSNS
+448 ALIKLLMSNL
-458 NVLALDEPTEHL
+458 NVLVLDEPTEHL
-470 DLLSREKLEEALV
+470 DLPSREKLEESLV
-483 SYGGTVILV
+483 FYAGTVILV

-498 LKRVCTKVI
+498 LKKVCTKVLS
-507 AIENQR
+507 IENQT
-513 IRTYLDGFE
+513 IRTYLGGFE
-522 EYHESRKA
+522 EYHESRKT
-530 KDRRLTTD
+530 KDRRLATD
-538 EANGDKE
+538 EAKRDQE
-545 ASPKLH
+545 ASPELH

-557 LETKLARLNSQLS
+557 LETKLARLNSELS

-577 NYQDIERQ
+577 NYQDIEKE
-585 FFEVARRLRGNTK
+585 FFEIARRLRGNTK
-598 RSACKLEPISH
+598 S
-609 RTESRK
+609 

>member
-1 MPPVNQTGGFLMS
+1 MS
-14 RPLLQAN
+14 RPLLQVN
-21 QLAKSYG
+21 RLAKSYG
-28 FREIFNNISFV
+28 FREIFNDISFP

-44 RVALVGPNGVG
+44 KVALVGPNGVG
-55 KSTLIKI
+55 KSTLLKI

-75 FFDSKSTVGYVP
+75 FFNDKSTVGYVP

-102 TDERFRLGSPSLSEA
+102 TNERFRLGLPSLSEA
-117 AEALSRF
+117 AEAFSRF
-124 GFTDTDSE
+124 GFTDADSE
-132 LLIAN
+132 LLISN

-150 VWLFRPDILF
+150 VWLFHPDILL

-168 DHAALDRL
+168 DHAALDWL
-176 EDIVRGY
+176 EDIVHTY

-218 YTTYREMKEKDFAS
+218 YTTYRETKKRDFAS
-232 HLARYE
+232 HVARYE

-247 KVAIDRQVR
+247 QVAIDRQLR
-256 WAEKAHRDA
+256 WAEKAHKDA

-278 AKRAKGVVS
+278 AQRAKGVVS

-294 ASVSKPKQEKAIAF
+294 TSVSKPKQEKAITF

-317 RVIVTAKRLTK
+317 RVIVAAEGLTK

-334 FKASDFSVQRGDKV
+334 FRVSDFSVQRGEKV
-348 GIVGANGSGKTTL
+348 GIVGPNGSGKTTL
-361 LRMIL
+361 IKLIL

-376 WVSPGARIGYMDQQ
+376 WVSPSARIGYMDQE
-390 LENLDPKA
+390 LSNLDLKA
-398 SVVEEVLSSFEN
+398 SVLEEVLGSFEN
-410 QSPELTTKVRT
+410 QTPELITKVRT

-434 KSIEVLSPGEKKRV
+434 KSIEVLSPGERKRV
-448 ALIRLLMSNS
+448 VLIKLLMSNL
-458 NVLALDEPTEHL
+458 NFLVLDEPTEHL

-498 LKRVCTKVI
+498 LKRVCSKVI
-507 AIENQR
+507 SIENQK
-513 IRTYLDGFE
+513 IQTYLGGFE
-522 EYHESRKA
+522 EYHESYKA
-530 KDRRLTTD
+530 KDRRQTVG
-538 EANGDKE
+538 EDKHDPK
-545 ASPKLH
+545 SPKLRS
-551 TEEKLL
+551 EERLL
-557 LETKLARLNSQLS
+557 LETNLARLNSQLS

-577 NYQDIERQ
+577 NYRDIEKE
-585 FFEVARRLRGNTK
+585 FFEVAGRLRQEFG
-598 RSACKLEPISH
+598 L
-609 RTESRK
+609 

>member
-1 MPPVNQTGGFLMS
+1 MS

-21 QLAKSYG
+21 RLSKSYG

-39 LREGD
+39 LREGG

-62 LAGKESATSGTVT
+62 LAGKENATSGTVT
-75 FFDSKSTVGYVP
+75 FFDNTSTVGYVP

-124 GFTDTDSE
+124 GFTDADSE
-132 LLIAN
+132 LLISN

-150 VWLFRPDILF
+150 VWLFRPDILL

-209 NQAVEYRGN
+209 HGVVEYRGN
-218 YTTYREMKEKDFAS
+218 YTAYREMKEKDFAS

-247 KVAIDRQVR
+247 QVAIDRQKR

-278 AKRAKGVVS
+278 AQRAKGVVS
-287 RLEALKK
+287 RLEAFKK
-294 ASVSKPKQEKAIAF
+294 TSISKPKQEKAITF
-308 DGFQGEGGG
+308 DGFQAEGGG
-317 RVIVTAKRLTK
+317 RVIVTADGLTK

-334 FKASDFSVQRGDKV
+334 FKESDFSVQRGDKV

-361 LRMIL
+361 LKLIL
-366 GQELPSEGTI
+366 GQELPSEGAI
-376 WVSPGARIGYMDQQ
+376 WVSPGVRIGYVDQQ
-390 LENLDPKA
+390 LEHFDPKV
-398 SVVEEVLSSFEN
+398 SVLEEVLSSFES
-410 QSPELTTKVRT
+410 QSPELVTKVRT
-421 MLGCFLFTPDDVE
+421 MLGCFLFTPDDID
-434 KSIEVLSPGEKKRV
+434 KSMEVLSPGEKKRV
-448 ALIRLLMSNS
+448 ALIKLLMSNL
-458 NVLALDEPTEHL
+458 NVLLLDEPTEHL
-470 DLLSREKLEEALV
+470 DLLSREKLEEALA
-483 SYGGTVILV
+483 SYRGTVILV

-498 LKRVCTKVI
+498 LKKVCTRVLS
-507 AIENQR
+507 IENQT
-513 IRTYLDGFE
+513 IRTYLGGFK
-522 EYHESRKA
+522 EYHESYKA
-530 KDRRLTTD
+530 KDRRQ
-538 EANGDKE
+538 AVDKAKWDQE
-545 ASPKLH
+545 ASPKLC
-551 TEEKLL
+551 TEERLL
-557 LETKLARLNSQLS
+557 LETRLARLNSQLS
-570 MMTKDDP
+570 MMTKGDP
-577 NYQDIERQ
+577 DYQDIEKE
-585 FFEVARRLRGNTK
+585 FFEIAGRLRRNH
-598 RSACKLEPISH
+598 EP
-609 RTESRK
+609 

>member
-1 MPPVNQTGGFLMS
+1 MS

-21 QLAKSYG
+21 RLSKSYG

-62 LAGKESATSGTVT
+62 LAGKENATSGTVK
-75 FFDSKSTVGYVP
+75 FFDNTSTVGYVP

-124 GFTDTDSE
+124 GFTDADSE
-132 LLIAN
+132 LLISN
-137 LSGGEKTK
+137 LSGGEKTR
-145 LALAR
+145 LSLAR
-150 VWLFRPDILF
+150 VWLFRPDILL

-209 NQAVEYRGN
+209 HGVVEYRGN
-218 YTTYREMKEKDFAS
+218 YTAYREMKEKDFAS

-247 KVAIDRQVR
+247 QVAIDRQKR

-278 AKRAKGVVS
+278 AQRAKGVVS
-287 RLEALKK
+287 RLEAFKK
-294 ASVSKPKQEKAIAF
+294 TSVSKPKQEKAITF

-317 RVIVTAKRLTK
+317 RVIVTADGLTK

-361 LRMIL
+361 LKLIL
-366 GQELPSEGTI
+366 GHELPSEGTI
-376 WVSPGARIGYMDQQ
+376 WVSPGVRIGYMDQQ
-390 LENLDPKA
+390 LKNLDPKA
-398 SVVEEVLSSFEN
+398 SVLEEVLSSFEN
-410 QSPELTTKVRT
+410 QSPELVTKVRT
-421 MLGCFLFTPDDVE
+421 MLGCFLFTPDDVD
-434 KSIEVLSPGEKKRV
+434 KSMEVLSPGEKKRV
-448 ALIRLLMSNS
+448 ALIKLLMSNL
-458 NVLALDEPTEHL
+458 NVLVLDEPTEHL

-498 LKRVCTKVI
+498 LKKVCTKVLS
-507 AIENQR
+507 IENQT
-513 IRTYLDGFE
+513 IRTYLGGFE

-530 KDRRLTTD
+530 KDRHPTVD
-538 EANGDKE
+538 GAKCGQE
-545 ASPKLH
+545 ASPKLC
-551 TEEKLL
+551 TEERLL

-570 MMTKDDP
+570 MMTKGDP
-577 NYQDIERQ
+577 DYQDIEKE
-585 FFEVARRLRGNTK
+585 FFEIAGRLRGNTK
-598 RSACKLEPISH
+598 S
-609 RTESRK
+609 

>member
-1 MPPVNQTGGFLMS
+1 MS

-21 QLAKSYG
+21 RLSKSYG

-55 KSTLIKI
+55 KSTLLKI
-62 LAGKESATSGTVT
+62 LVGIESATSGTVT
-75 FFDSKSTVGYVP
+75 LFDTASTAGYVP
-87 QDIDFDPTVTPWDVL
+87 QDIDFDPTLTPWDVL
-102 TDERFRLGSPSLSEA
+102 TDEQYRLGSPSLSEA

-124 GFTDTDSE
+124 GFTDHDCALPISS
-132 LLIAN
+132 

-150 VWLFRPDILF
+150 VWLFHPDILL

-209 NQAVEYRGN
+209 HGVVEYRGN
-218 YTTYREMKEKDFAS
+218 YTAYRKMKEKDFAS

-247 KVAIDRQVR
+247 QVAIDRQKR

-278 AKRAKGVVS
+278 AQRAKGVVS
-287 RLEALKK
+287 RLEAFKK
-294 ASVSKPKQEKAIAF
+294 TSVSKPKQEKAITF

-317 RVIVTAKRLTK
+317 RVMVTADGLTK

-334 FKASDFSVQRGDKV
+334 FEASDFSVQRRDKV
-348 GIVGANGSGKTTL
+348 GIVGPNGSGKTTL
-361 LRMIL
+361 LKLIL
-366 GQELPSEGTI
+366 GRELPSEGTI

-398 SVVEEVLSSFEN
+398 SVLEEVLSSFKN
-410 QSPELTTKVRT
+410 QSPELVTKVRT
-421 MLGCFLFTPDDVE
+421 MLGCFLFTPDDID
-434 KSIEVLSPGEKKRV
+434 KSMEVLSPGEKKRV
-448 ALIRLLMSNS
+448 ALIKLLMSNL
-458 NVLALDEPTEHL
+458 NVLVLDEPTEHL
-470 DLLSREKLEEALV
+470 DLPSREKLEESLV
-483 SYGGTVILV
+483 FYAGTVILV

-498 LKRVCTKVI
+498 LKKVCTKVLS
-507 AIENQR
+507 IENQT
-513 IRTYLDGFE
+513 IRTYLGGFE
-522 EYHESRKA
+522 EYHESRKT
-530 KDRRLTTD
+530 KDRRLATD
-538 EANGDKE
+538 EAKRDQE
-545 ASPKLH
+545 ASPELH

-557 LETKLARLNSQLS
+557 LETKLARLNSELS

-577 NYQDIERQ
+577 NYQDIEKE
-585 FFEVARRLRGNTK
+585 FFEIARRLRGNTK
-598 RSACKLEPISH
+598 S
-609 RTESRK
+609 

>member
-1 MPPVNQTGGFLMS
+1 
-14 RPLLQAN
+14 
-21 QLAKSYG
+21 
-28 FREIFNNISFV
+28 
-39 LREGD
+39 LREGG

-62 LAGKESATSGTVT
+62 LAGKENATSGTVT
-75 FFDSKSTVGYVP
+75 FFDNTSTVGYVP

-117 AEALSRF
+117 AEALSKF
-124 GFTDTDSE
+124 GFTDADSE
-132 LLIAN
+132 LLISN

-150 VWLFRPDILF
+150 VWLFRPDILL

-209 NQAVEYRGN
+209 HGVVEYRGN
-218 YTTYREMKEKDFAS
+218 YTAYREMKEKDFAS

-247 KVAIDRQVR
+247 QVAIDRQKR

-278 AKRAKGVVS
+278 AQRAKGVVS
-287 RLEALKK
+287 RLEAFKK
-294 ASVSKPKQEKAIAF
+294 TSISKPKQEKAITF

-317 RVIVTAKRLTK
+317 RVIVTADGLTK

-334 FKASDFSVQRGDKV
+334 FKESDFSVQRGDKV

-361 LRMIL
+361 LKLIL
-366 GQELPSEGTI
+366 GQELPSEGAI
-376 WVSPGARIGYMDQQ
+376 WVSPGVRIGYVDQQ
-390 LENLDPKA
+390 LEHFDPKV
-398 SVVEEVLSSFEN
+398 SVLEEVLSSFES
-410 QSPELTTKVRT
+410 QSPELVTKVRT
-421 MLGCFLFTPDDVE
+421 MLGCFLFTPDDID
-434 KSIEVLSPGEKKRV
+434 KSMEVLSPGEKKRV
-448 ALIRLLMSNS
+448 ALIKLLMSNL
-458 NVLALDEPTEHL
+458 NVLLLDEPTEHL
-470 DLLSREKLEEALV
+470 DLLSREKLEEALA
-483 SYGGTVILV
+483 SYRGTVILV

-498 LKRVCTKVI
+498 LKKVCTRVLS
-507 AIENQR
+507 IENQT
-513 IRTYLDGFE
+513 IRTYLGGFK
-522 EYHESRKA
+522 EYHESYKA
-530 KDRRLTTD
+530 KDRRQ
-538 EANGDKE
+538 AVDKAKWDQE
-545 ASPKLH
+545 ASPKLC
-551 TEEKLL
+551 TEERLL
-557 LETKLARLNSQLS
+557 LETRLARLNSQLS
-570 MMTKDDP
+570 MMTKGDP
-577 NYQDIERQ
+577 DYQDIEKE
-585 FFEVARRLRGNTK
+585 FFEIAGRLRRNH
-598 RSACKLEPISH
+598 EP
-609 RTESRK
+609 

>member
-1 MPPVNQTGGFLMS
+1 MS
-14 RPLLQAN
+14 RPLLQVN
-21 QLAKSYG
+21 RLAKSYG
-28 FREIFNNISFV
+28 FREIFNDISFP

-44 RVALVGPNGVG
+44 KVALVGPNGVG
-55 KSTLIKI
+55 KSTLLKI

-75 FFDSKSTVGYVP
+75 FFNDKSTVGYVP

-102 TDERFRLGSPSLSEA
+102 TNERFRLGLPSLSEA

-124 GFTDTDSE
+124 GFTDADSE
-132 LLIAN
+132 LLISN

-150 VWLFRPDILF
+150 VWLFHPDILL

-168 DHAALDRL
+168 DHAALDWL
-176 EDIVRGY
+176 EDIVHTY

-218 YTTYREMKEKDFAS
+218 YTTYRETKKRDFAS
-232 HLARYE
+232 HVARYE

-247 KVAIDRQVR
+247 QVAIDRQLR
-256 WAEKAHRDA
+256 WAEKAHKDA

-278 AKRAKGVVS
+278 AQRAKGVVS

-294 ASVSKPKQEKAIAF
+294 TSVSKPKQEKAITF

-317 RVIVTAKRLTK
+317 RVIVAAEGLTK

-334 FKASDFSVQRGDKV
+334 FRVSDFSVQRGEKV
-348 GIVGANGSGKTTL
+348 GIVGPNGSGKTTL
-361 LRMIL
+361 LKLIL

-376 WVSPGARIGYMDQQ
+376 WVSPSARIGYMDQQ
-390 LENLDPKA
+390 LSNLDLKA
-398 SVVEEVLSSFEN
+398 SVLEEVLGSFEK
-410 QSPELTTKVRT
+410 QTPELMTKVRT

-434 KSIEVLSPGEKKRV
+434 KSIEVLSPGERKRV
-448 ALIRLLMSNS
+448 VLIKLLMSNL
-458 NVLALDEPTEHL
+458 NVLVLDEPTEHL

-498 LKRVCTKVI
+498 LKRVCSKVI
-507 AIENQR
+507 SIENQK
-513 IRTYLDGFE
+513 IQTYLGGFE
-522 EYHESRKA
+522 EYHESYKA
-530 KDRRLTTD
+530 KDRRQTVG
-538 EANGDKE
+538 EDKHDPK
-545 ASPKLH
+545 SPKLRS
-551 TEEKLL
+551 EERLL
-557 LETKLARLNSQLS
+557 LETNLARLNSQLS

-577 NYQDIERQ
+577 DYQDIEKE
-585 FFEVARRLRGNTK
+585 FFEVAGRLRQEFG
-598 RSACKLEPISH
+598 L
-609 RTESRK
+609 

>member
-1 MPPVNQTGGFLMS
+1 MS
-14 RPLLQAN
+14 RPLLQVN
-21 QLAKSYG
+21 RLAKSYG
-28 FREIFNNISFV
+28 FREIFNDISFP

-44 RVALVGPNGVG
+44 KVALVGPNGVG
-55 KSTLIKI
+55 KSTLLKI

-75 FFDSKSTVGYVP
+75 FFNDKSTVGYVP
-87 QDIDFDPTVTPWDVL
+87 QDTDFDPTVTPWDVL
-102 TDERFRLGSPSLSEA
+102 TNERFRLGLPSLSEA

-124 GFTDTDSE
+124 GFTDADSE
-132 LLIAN
+132 LLISN

-150 VWLFRPDILF
+150 VWLFHPDILL

-168 DHAALDRL
+168 DHAALDWL
-176 EDIVRGY
+176 EDIVHTY

-218 YTTYREMKEKDFAS
+218 YTTYRETKKRDFAS
-232 HLARYE
+232 HVARYE

-247 KVAIDRQVR
+247 QVAIDRQLR
-256 WAEKAHRDA
+256 WAEKAHKDA

-278 AKRAKGVVS
+278 AQRAKGVVS

-294 ASVSKPKQEKAIAF
+294 TSVSKPKQEKAITF

-317 RVIVTAKRLTK
+317 RVIVAAEGLTK

-334 FKASDFSVQRGDKV
+334 FRVSDFSVQRGEKV
-348 GIVGANGSGKTTL
+348 GIVGPNGSGKTTL
-361 LRMIL
+361 LKLIL

-376 WVSPGARIGYMDQQ
+376 WVSPSARIGYMDQQ
-390 LENLDPKA
+390 LSNLDLKA
-398 SVVEEVLSSFEN
+398 SVLEEVLGSFEK
-410 QSPELTTKVRT
+410 QTPELITKVRT

-434 KSIEVLSPGEKKRV
+434 KSIEVLSPGERKRV
-448 ALIRLLMSNS
+448 VLIKLLMSNL
-458 NVLALDEPTEHL
+458 NVLVLDEPTEHL

-498 LKRVCTKVI
+498 LKRVCSKVI
-507 AIENQR
+507 SIENQK
-513 IRTYLDGFE
+513 IQTYLGGFE
-522 EYHESRKA
+522 EYHESYKA
-530 KDRRLTTD
+530 KDRRQTVG
-538 EANGDKE
+538 EDKHDPK
-545 ASPKLH
+545 SPKLRS
-551 TEEKLL
+551 EERLL
-557 LETKLARLNSQLS
+557 LETNLARLNSQLS

-577 NYQDIERQ
+577 NYRDIEKE
-585 FFEVARRLRGNTK
+585 FFEVAGRLRQEFG
-598 RSACKLEPISH
+598 L
-609 RTESRK
+609 

>member
-1 MPPVNQTGGFLMS
+1 MS

-21 QLAKSYG
+21 RLSKSYG

-39 LREGD
+39 LREGG

-62 LAGKESATSGTVT
+62 LAGKENATSGTVT
-75 FFDSKSTVGYVP
+75 FFDNTSTVGYVP

-117 AEALSRF
+117 AEALSKF
-124 GFTDTDSE
+124 GFTDADSE
-132 LLIAN
+132 LLISN

-150 VWLFRPDILF
+150 VWLFRPDILL

-209 NQAVEYRGN
+209 HGVVEYRGN
-218 YTTYREMKEKDFAS
+218 YTAYREMKEKDFAS

-247 KVAIDRQVR
+247 QVAIDRQKR

-278 AKRAKGVVS
+278 AQRAKGVVS
-287 RLEALKK
+287 RLEAFKK
-294 ASVSKPKQEKAIAF
+294 TSISKPKQEKAITF

-317 RVIVTAKRLTK
+317 RVIVTADGLTK

-334 FKASDFSVQRGDKV
+334 FKESDFSVQRGDKV

-361 LRMIL
+361 LKLIL
-366 GQELPSEGTI
+366 GQELPSEGAI
-376 WVSPGARIGYMDQQ
+376 WVSPGVRIGYVDQQ
-390 LENLDPKA
+390 LEHFDPKV
-398 SVVEEVLSSFEN
+398 SVLEEVLSSFES
-410 QSPELTTKVRT
+410 QSPELVTKVRT
-421 MLGCFLFTPDDVE
+421 MLGCFLFTPDDID
-434 KSIEVLSPGEKKRV
+434 KSMEVLSPGEKKRV
-448 ALIRLLMSNS
+448 ALIKLLMSNL
-458 NVLALDEPTEHL
+458 NVLLLDEPTEHL
-470 DLLSREKLEEALV
+470 DLLSREKLEEALA
-483 SYGGTVILV
+483 SYRGTVILV

-498 LKRVCTKVI
+498 LKKVCTRVLS
-507 AIENQR
+507 IENQT
-513 IRTYLDGFE
+513 IRTYLGGFK
-522 EYHESRKA
+522 EYHESYKA
-530 KDRRLTTD
+530 KDRRQ
-538 EANGDKE
+538 AVDKAKWDQE
-545 ASPKLH
+545 ASPKLC
-551 TEEKLL
+551 TEERLL
-557 LETKLARLNSQLS
+557 LETRLARLNSQLS
-570 MMTKDDP
+570 MMTKGDP
-577 NYQDIERQ
+577 DYQDIEKE
-585 FFEVARRLRGNTK
+585 FFEIAGRLRRNH
-598 RSACKLEPISH
+598 EP
-609 RTESRK
+609 

>member
-1 MPPVNQTGGFLMS
+1 MS

-21 QLAKSYG
+21 RLSKSYG

-39 LREGD
+39 LREGG

-62 LAGKESATSGTVT
+62 LAGKENATSGTVT
-75 FFDSKSTVGYVP
+75 FFDNTSTVGYVP

-117 AEALSRF
+117 AEALSKF
-124 GFTDTDSE
+124 GFTDADSE
-132 LLIAN
+132 LLISN

-150 VWLFRPDILF
+150 VWLFRPDILL

-209 NQAVEYRGN
+209 HGVVEYRGN
-218 YTTYREMKEKDFAS
+218 YTAYREMKEKDFAS

-247 KVAIDRQVR
+247 QVAIDRQKR

-278 AKRAKGVVS
+278 AQRAKGVVS
-287 RLEALKK
+287 RLEAFKK
-294 ASVSKPKQEKAIAF
+294 TSISKPKQEKAITF

-317 RVIVTAKRLTK
+317 RVIVTADGLTK

-334 FKASDFSVQRGDKV
+334 FKESDFSVQRGDKV

-361 LRMIL
+361 LKLIL
-366 GQELPSEGTI
+366 GQERPSEGAI
-376 WVSPGARIGYMDQQ
+376 WVSPGVRIGYVDQQ
-390 LENLDPKA
+390 LEHFDPKV
-398 SVVEEVLSSFEN
+398 SVLEEVLSSFES
-410 QSPELTTKVRT
+410 QSPELVTKVRT
-421 MLGCFLFTPDDVE
+421 MLGCFLFTPDDID
-434 KSIEVLSPGEKKRV
+434 KSMEVLSPGEKKRV
-448 ALIRLLMSNS
+448 ALIKLLMSNL
-458 NVLALDEPTEHL
+458 NVLLLDEPTEHL
-470 DLLSREKLEEALV
+470 DLLSREKLEEALA
-483 SYGGTVILV
+483 SYRGTVILV

-498 LKRVCTKVI
+498 LKKVCTRVLS
-507 AIENQR
+507 IENQT
-513 IRTYLDGFE
+513 IRTYLGGFK
-522 EYHESRKA
+522 EYHESYKA
-530 KDRRLTTD
+530 KDRRQ
-538 EANGDKE
+538 AVDKAKWDQE
-545 ASPKLH
+545 ASPKLC
-551 TEEKLL
+551 TEERLL
-557 LETKLARLNSQLS
+557 LETRLARLNSQLS
-570 MMTKDDP
+570 MMTKGDP
-577 NYQDIERQ
+577 DYQDIEKE
-585 FFEVARRLRGNTK
+585 FFEIAGRLRRNH
-598 RSACKLEPISH
+598 EP
-609 RTESRK
+609 